1 MNIDLTHSL
10 RARLLWLLF
19 AAIILTAF
27 AQAVIAYRTALAE
40 ANGIFDYQMQQM
52 ALSLRAGLPVS
63 SELVERFITNE
74 DENFD
79 FVVQVWTANGR
90 RVFQSTEQAELPQH
104 STLGFSSVDA
114 RGTTYRLFS
123 VTSGKQV
130 IQVAQDLAARRE
142 LARTLALRTV
152 GPMVVMV
159 PLLMLLVW
167 WVVST
172 SLAPVTRVQKQ
183 IAAREAD
190 SLSEVNA
197 HGLPDEIRPL
207 VQELNLLFQRM
218 RQAFDAQKNFV
229 ADAAHELRSPLAALK
244 LQVEGL
250 RRAHSDEGRALSV
263 NRLSSGID
271 RATRLVEQLLVL
283 ARHQANTVASPGNTL
298 VDISHAA
305 RLAMADVATAAK
317 ARHIDLGLLQAA
329 PCQVSGQA
337 EALRILFRNILDNAI
352 KYTPMG
358 GQVQLSL
365 RHDADRIVVTI
376 DDSGPGIPEDDRKRV
391 LDRFYRV
398 TGAEGSGSG
407 LGLAIVKAI
416 ADFHGADIALSRSS
430 SLGGVC
436 ATVTFISPPTSLAPA
451 DAQP

>member
-1 MNIDLTHSL
+1 MSIDLTHSL

-19 AAIILTAF
+19 AAIILTAL

-52 ALSLRAGLPVS
+52 ALSLRPGLPVS
-63 SELVERFITNE
+63 SELVDRFITNE

-90 RVFQSTEQAELPQH
+90 LVFQSTERAELPQR
-104 STLGFSSVDA
+104 SAPGFSTVDA
-114 RGTTYRLFS
+114 RGTSYRLFS
-123 VTSGKQV
+123 VASGTQL

-142 LARTLALRTV
+142 LAGTLALRTV
-152 GPMVVMV
+152 GPIVVMV
-159 PLLMLLVW
+159 PLLMFLVW

-190 SLSEVNA
+190 SLTEVNA
-197 HGLPDEIRPL
+197 KGLPDEIRPL

-218 RQAFDAQKNFV
+218 RQAFEAQKNFV
-229 ADAAHELRSPLAALK
+229 TDAAHELRSPLAALK

-250 RRAHSDEGRALSV
+250 RRAHSDAGRELAV

-283 ARHQANTVASPGNTL
+283 ARHQASSDVSTGNTR
-298 VDISHAA
+298 VDMAQAA
-305 RLAMADVATAAK
+305 QLAMADVATAAK
-317 ARHIDLGLLQAA
+317 IRNMDLRLVRTDA
-329 PCQVSGQA
+329 CQVSGQE
-337 EALRILFRNILDNAI
+337 EALRILLRNLLDNAI
-352 KYTPMG
+352 KYTPLG
-358 GQVQLSL
+358 GQVQLTL
-365 RHDADRIVVTI
+365 CHHEGQMRVQV
-376 DDSGPGIPEDDRKRV
+376 DDSGPGIPEDDWQRV

-398 TGAEGSGSG
+398 SSAQGSGSG

-416 ADFHGADIALSRSS
+416 ADFHGADIAMGRSS
-430 SLGGVC
+430 RLGGLC
-436 ATVTFISPPTSLAPA
+436 ATVTFKQPKGIHPA
-451 DAQP
+451 DAPA